1 MSTSLVPYNM
11 YEAQNAYQRLR
22 ATLSSDSVEAAI
34 AEVKTFL
41 KMFPDVALAHNDL
54 GVLFYKAGNSLLA
67 LAHYEK
73 ANRLQPDNPL
83 IIKNLAEFYF
93 VALEWTDDAIE
104 MLTGLLNAYP
114 QDFEVLTALGNISNR
129 VGRSEEAR
137 TFYRQALQIDPES
150 RELRELLAR
159 LEGPVSAAEYRSV
172 TTSPSPTTPPAA
184 GISKPVDEDDE
195 AASSLQRL
203 LAQNPGNAVAH
214 NNLGI
219 VRFEQGRFDEAVT
232 HYEQAVACDSANP
245 VYRKNLADL
254 YYTKLGRSDEA
265 IEIYTNLLK
274 QHPKDIE
281 LLSALAIIA
290 KNNHL
295 KEQARTFIKQVLE
308 LEPWNSDAREF
319 LADL

>member
-1 MSTSLVPYNM
+1 M

-22 ATLSSDSVEAAI
+22 ATLSSDSVEDAI
-34 AEVKTFL
+34 SEVKTFL
-41 KMFPDVALAHNDL
+41 KMFPEVALAHNDL

-73 ANRLQPDNPL
+73 ANRLQPNNAS

-93 VALEWTDDAIE
+93 AALEWTDDAIE
-104 MLTGLLNAYP
+104 MLTGLLNTYP
-114 QDFEVLTALGNISNR
+114 QDFEILTALGNISNQ
-129 VGRSEEAR
+129 VGRPEEAR
-137 TFYRQALQIDPES
+137 TFYRKALQIDPENS
-150 RELRELLAR
+150 ELRELLAR

-172 TTSPSPTTPPAA
+172 TATPLPATPPVAA
-184 GISKPVDEDDE
+184 ISMPVEDDD
-195 AASSLQRL
+195 AAVSLQRML
-203 LAQNPGNAVAH
+203 TQNPRNAVAH

-219 VRFEQGRFDEAVT
+219 VRFGQERFDEAAT
-232 HYEQAVACDSANP
+232 HYEQAIACDPTNP

-254 YYTKLGRSDEA
+254 YYAKLARTDEA
-265 IEIYTNLLK
+265 IEIYSTLLK

-295 KEQARTFIKQVLE
+295 KEQARTFIKKVLA
-308 LEPWNSDAREF
+308 LEPCNSSAREF